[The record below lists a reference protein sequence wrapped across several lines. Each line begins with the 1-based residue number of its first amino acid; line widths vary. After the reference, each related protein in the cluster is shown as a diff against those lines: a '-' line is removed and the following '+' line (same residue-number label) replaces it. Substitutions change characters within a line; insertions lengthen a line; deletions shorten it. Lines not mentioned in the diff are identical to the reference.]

1 MVKQNGKSEPA
12 EAEGRRPRTF
22 DLDDID
28 PEDAV
33 VIDKRSYRLTR
44 SGGLSLVQQAA
55 LSRAWKRMK
64 AIAAKVEK
72 GNAPTETERLEYRQ
86 LSEEVV
92 SLALCDAPAE
102 VVHRLSD
109 EQLGRVI
116 LVFFVRASS
125 ASGLAAT
132 MRDLLSGLPTS
143 GQRSPDSNGS
153 TAETP

>member
-1 MVKQNGKSEPA
+1 MSDAAAPG
-12 EAEGRRPRTF
+12 PRTF

-33 VIDKRSYRLTR
+33 VIDKHSYRLTR

-64 AIAAKVEK
+64 AIEEKVEK
-72 GNAPTETERLEYRQ
+72 GNAPTETEMLEHRQ
-86 LSEEVV
+86 LSEEIV
-92 SLALCDAPAE
+92 SLALRDVPAD
-102 VVHRLSD
+102 VVRGLSD
-109 EQLGRVI
+109 EQLGRVT
-116 LVFFVRASS
+116 LVFFVRASTVG
-125 ASGLAAT
+125 GLAAT
-132 MRDLLSGLPTS
+132 MRDLLPTS

>member
-1 MVKQNGKSEPA
+1 MSDAAAPG
-12 EAEGRRPRTF
+12 PRTF

-33 VIDKRSYRLTR
+33 VIDKHSYRLTR

-64 AIAAKVEK
+64 AIEEKVEK
-72 GNAPTETERLEYRQ
+72 GNAPTETEMLEHRQ
-86 LSEEVV
+86 LSEEIVG
-92 SLALCDAPAE
+92 LALRDVPAD
-102 VVHRLSD
+102 VVHGLSD

-116 LVFFVRASS
+116 LVFFVRASTVG
-125 ASGLAAT
+125 GLAAT
-132 MRDLLSGLPTS
+132 MRDLLPNLPTS